1 MRVPTVLILGL
12 LVVCAVDGSVVSDEA
27 LTASLQDAWY
37 EDEFIIAL
45 SNIRDKRKHSGGS
58 LETLLA
64 VKYREPKMVLLL
76 DRRTKRVILESMDD
90 TGRRSASHV
99 NVDSLAVNTP
109 LKSLII
115 LVHQT
120 QPNSRMDVYVDCVY
134 EGSIPLKQTFRDIA
148 EIEDHPLVE
157 VFKER
162 KCRIKVYQPATITEV
177 LKKEQCPDN
186 LAEMKQPSVFD
197 NQPKAQPIDSEED
210 DQKKFPDRPDGNESS
225 DGIDG
230 EGSSTPDH
238 NGLPSSSSPKHP
250 WDHKKPSDKK
260 DHHGRPSDR
269 PKKKDH
275 SGRPDSKSKPNKH
288 DPYDSANPFS
298 QPGKSGETDDL
309 DYPDGSQPSSFT
321 PKGHRPKRPHQFGP
335 PTKRPDSH
343 SNSKPNKLNPY
354 DSDKSGAGSDETD
367 GLDPNGSR
375 PPPFTSQPLHFT
387 AAHRPTKRPKI
398 PGLAK
403 PDHSGSKPG
412 KPNLFGSDKR
422 PDGSSPYDSNKN
434 PSLTPD
440 GSDETGS
447 PNSSKRPGR
456 SPYSA
461 GPGQDGYDSN
471 QTDMPDSSDES
482 SGKRVPRRGDIGIQS
497 LDERVCQTDDQLVK
511 TLNELINATKQ
522 LWREL
527 ELNRMETQHLR
538 HLIENCS
545 ACRTPIVTP
554 PPSTCDHNSP
564 CYPGVDCRNTPSGPQ
579 CGPCLRGYTG
589 NGRVCSKINVITCIQ
604 RPCYQGVRCY
614 DDDDNGYRCGR
625 CPSGYVGD
633 GERCERMRNPCDHHP
648 CHPEVKCYPT
658 HSPPYFKCGSCPLGY
673 VGNGTSCHDAN
684 ECELA
689 RPCHPGVRCINLHP
703 GYRCDRC
710 PTGYT
715 GPMTEGVGVEM
726 ARTRKQICQDINEC
740 DTNNGGCDPHSECI
754 NTEGSYRCGPCR
766 SGYIGNQTS
775 GCHLQ
780 HDVCPDMVTTCDV
793 NANCIARYTNEYICK
808 CRVGWAGNG
817 YSCGPDS
824 DSDGIPDR
832 SLRCHDRR
840 CHADNCPT
848 VPNSGQEDADEDGT
862 GDACDDDAD
871 NDGVLNLSDNCLH
884 IYNPN
889 QLDSDSDKIGDACDN
904 CPLNWNPHQED
915 YDDDGSGDAC
925 DHDLDNDGIYN
936 TQDNCLKIKN
946 SDQRDS
952 DADGIGDVCDNCPAI
967 SNPDQADIDADGV
980 GDVCDTN
987 ADRDRDGVQDDKDN
1001 CPDVTNPGQND
1012 GDHDGFGDECDDDI
1026 DGDGIPNRSDNCP
1039 YVYNP
1044 DQRSTH
1050 SRGIGDACWNDND
1063 NDTIINIEDNCP
1075 NNSMIWATDFRK
1087 YTTVA
1092 LDPHGTSQQ
1101 DPVWKI
1107 HNQGAEIQQ
1116 TLNSD
1121 PGIAIGAD
1129 ELSNVDFEG
1138 TFYIDNH
1145 DDDDDFA
1152 GFVFS
1157 YQDNRHFYVVYW
1169 KKGEQVYWEP
1179 APFRAEADPG
1189 IVLKLV
1195 QSETGPGEMLRNS
1208 LWHKEDTPNQ
1218 VRVLWKDPRKFGWQP
1233 RVSYR
1238 WHLLHRPKIG
1248 LIRFWLYQ
1256 GTQLVTDSGNVF
1268 DSTLQGGK
1276 LGVYC
1281 FSQEMI
1287 TWSDLMYRCTD
1298 TVPQPVWDQLPDNL
1312 KREVQAEIASN
1323 YQQQIIQRRMNYDF

>member
-1 MRVPTVLILGL
+1 MRVLTVLVLGL
-12 LVVCAVDGSVVSDEA
+12 LAACAVDGSVVPDEA
-27 LTASLQDAWY
+27 LTASLQNAWY
-37 EDEFIIAL
+37 EDEFVIAL
-45 SNIRDKRKHSGGS
+45 SNCNRDKRKHSGGAI
-58 LETLLA
+58 ETLLA
-64 VKYREPKMVLLL
+64 VKYRGVKTKMMLIL
-76 DRRTKRVILESMDD
+76 DRRTKRVVLESLDD

-99 NVDSLAVNTP
+99 NVDSLAVTTP

-115 LVHQT
+115 LVHQK

-148 EIEDHPLVE
+148 EIEDNSLVE

-162 KCRIKVYQPATITEV
+162 KCRTKLYRAATITEV
-177 LKKEQCPDN
+177 LRKELCPDN
-186 LAEMKQPSVFD
+186 LSDMKQPSVYETD
-197 NQPKAQPIDSEED
+197 QPKARPIDEDDPKKPIDRSDGAESEE
-210 DQKKFPDRPDGNESS
+210 G
-225 DGIDG
+225 
-230 EGSSTPDH
+230 GSSIPD
-238 NGLPSSSSPKHP
+238 NGLASSSGPKHP
-250 WDHKKPSDKK
+250 WDHKKPSDRK
-260 DHHGRPSDR
+260 DHHHARPSDRDR

-275 SGRPDSKSKPNKH
+275 SGHPQGKSKPDKH
-288 DPYDSANPFS
+288 SPYNSFDPFT
-298 QPGKSGETDDL
+298 QPGKSDETDDL
-309 DYPDGSQPSSFT
+309 DYPDGSLSLTPQS
-321 PKGHRPKRPHQFGP
+321 PKGHRPTKRPHQFGP
-335 PTKRPDSH
+335 SKRPDSH
-343 SNSKPNKLNPY
+343 LSSGPDNSDTY
-354 DSDKSGAGSDETD
+354 DLDRPGRSDETD
-367 GLDPNGSR
+367 GLDHPNGSR
-375 PPPFTSQPLHFT
+375 PPQFTSQPPHFT
-387 AAHRPTKRPKI
+387 ASYQPTKK

-403 PDHSGSKPG
+403 SDQAGSRPG
-412 KPNLFGSDKR
+412 KSDKR
-422 PDGSSPYDSNKN
+422 PGGSSPYGSNKN
-434 PSLTPD
+434 PSLIPD
-440 GSDETGS
+440 ESDESGA

-456 SPYSA
+456 SPYS
-461 GPGQDGYDSN
+461 GGPYSSPGQDEYDSN
-471 QTDMPDSSDES
+471 QTDVPGSDES

-497 LDERVCQTDDQLVK
+497 LDERVCQTDDQIVK
-511 TLNELINATKQ
+511 TLNELINATRK

-527 ELNRMETQHLR
+527 ELNRMETQQLR

-545 ACRTPIVTP
+545 ACRTVPTP

-579 CGPCLRGYTG
+579 CGPCRRGYTG
-589 NGRVCSKINVITCIQ
+589 NGRVCTKIHVITCIQ
-604 RPCYQGVRCY
+604 RPCFQGVRCY
-614 DDDDNGYRCGR
+614 DDDENGYRCGG

-633 GERCERMRNPCDHHP
+633 GVRCDRTRNSCDHHP

-658 HSPPYFKCGSCPLGY
+658 HSPPYYKCGSCPLGY
-673 VGNGTSCHDAN
+673 VGNGTVCLDAN

-715 GPMTEGVGVEM
+715 GPITEGVGVEM
-726 ARTRKQICQDINEC
+726 ARTRKQMCQDINEC
-740 DTNNGGCDPHSECI
+740 ETNNGGCDPYSECI
-754 NTEGSYRCGPCR
+754 NTEGSYRCGSCR
-766 SGYIGNQTS
+766 SGYIGNQTT

-780 HDVCPDMVTTCDV
+780 HDVCPDMITVCDV
-793 NANCIARYTNEYICK
+793 NANCISMYNNEFVCK

-871 NDGVLNLSDNCLH
+871 NDGILNLSDNCLH
-884 IYNPN
+884 IYNPD
-889 QLDSDSDKIGDACDN
+889 QMDSDSDKIGDACDN
-904 CPLNWNPHQED
+904 CPLNWNPRQED
-915 YDDDGSGDAC
+915 LDDDGSGDAC
-925 DHDLDNDGIYN
+925 DNDLDNDGIYN
-936 TQDNCLKIKN
+936 TQDNCLNIKN
-946 SDQRDS
+946 PNQRDT
-952 DADGIGDVCDNCPAI
+952 DADGIGDVCDNCPTI
-967 SNPDQADIDADGV
+967 SNPDQGDVDGDGV

-987 ADRDRDGVQDDKDN
+987 ADRDRDGIQDDKDN
-1001 CPDVTNPGQND
+1001 CPDVANPGQND
-1012 GDHDGFGDECDDDI
+1012 GDHDGLGDECDDDI
-1026 DGDGIPNRSDNCP
+1026 DGDNVPNRSDNCP

-1050 SRGIGDACWNDND
+1050 RGIGDACWNDND
-1063 NDTIINIEDNCP
+1063 NDTVINTEDNCP
-1075 NNSMIWATDFRK
+1075 NNSLIWTTDFRK
-1087 YTTVA
+1087 YFTVA
-1092 LDPHGTSQQ
+1092 LDPFGTTQQ

-1107 HNQGAEIQQ
+1107 HNQGAEIQEL
-1116 TLNSD
+1116 LNSD
-1121 PGIAIGAD
+1121 PGIAIGPD
-1129 ELSNVDFEG
+1129 TMTNVDFEG

-1145 DDDDDFA
+1145 DDDDDFV

-1179 APFRAEADPG
+1179 APFRAEAEPG
-1189 IVLKLV
+1189 IILKLI

-1287 TWSDLMYRCTD
+1287 TWSDLMYKCTD
-1298 TVPQPVWDQLPDNL
+1298 TVPQTVWDQLPDNL
-1312 KREVQAEIASN
+1312 KREVELEIASN
-1323 YQQQIIQRRMNYDF
+1323 YQQQTIQRRMNYDF